1 MARLLQVTTA
11 NLFGAL
17 NLILVIFCAYV
28 AARVVHNLRR
38 PELSQAPVAASS
50 GPILQVSSPPRVFAY
65 YQPILDRNLFKST
78 LVEKTEQKPEEV
90 PDIVEESPLQAKLIA
105 TVVFADEKRTSA
117 TIQDETSRTSD
128 IYHLKD
134 MVMNEAQIVKIE
146 RERVIVLRNGV
157 HEALSLYED
166 QIATSSP
173 GTAPGVGPMG
183 GFGQS
188 IRSGIT
194 APAGGLRSFAP
205 APAQPPGPTN
215 QPAQRIVE
223 MNALSK
229 LNSANRDFRVM
240 PHFQAGRIDGLRVFG
255 LSTTSKWSQAG
266 LRNGDVVRSVN
277 GRPLAG
283 VQQFYQAVQGSGA
296 GPITVD
302 VQRGPER
309 MTFTYQGES

>member
-90 PDIVEESPLQAKLIA
+90 PDNVEESPLQARLIA
-105 TVVFADEKRTSA
+105 TVVFGDENKSSA
-117 TIQDETSRTSD
+117 TIEDQTARKSE

-134 MVMNEAQIVKIE
+134 TVMNEAQVVRIE

-166 QIATSSP
+166 QNAAKNA
-173 GTAPGVGPMG
+173 GAAPMG
-183 GFGQS
+183 GFAQS
-188 IRSGIT
+188 IRSGIV
-194 APAGGLRSFAP
+194 APPGGLRGLAP
-205 APAQPPGPTN
+205 ATTGAPGSANPPGT
-215 QPAQRIVE
+215 RIAE
-223 MNALSK
+223 LNALTK
-229 LNSANRDFRVM
+229 FNSANRDFRVM

-255 LSTTSKWSQAG
+255 LSTSSKWSQAG
-266 LRNGDVVRSVN
+266 LRNGDVVRSIN
-277 GRPLAG
+277 GQPLAG